1 MTAATRNRLWG
12 ELIIEELTRCGC
24 RSAWVCPGAR
34 SAPLAAAAARSDRLT
49 VSICIDERAAG
60 YQAVN
65 AARAAGAPTAVIC
78 TSGTAAANLLPA
90 AVEAALSGVP
100 LLLLTADRP
109 PELRDTGANQT
120 IDQPDLFGRAVAWRF
135 DVPVPDT
142 RIDPAAVLT
151 TVDQAVHRA
160 RTAAAAVHLNCMFA
174 EPLLGDDRGDGIE
187 RRSDDHRSDDD
198 RSDDR
203 RSDDR
208 PYTTYAAA
216 PAEPSREG
224 VAETAAAV
232 RGATAGLLAVGP
244 LPATADR
251 SAIAS
256 LAAALGWPMIAD
268 IQSGLR
274 FAPDD
279 RPAPPIVRHHD
290 LVLDHAGK
298 TLPAPDVV
306 LHLGGRLTSK
316 AYLTLLG
323 SSRPNACI
331 HVAEHPRRIDP
342 EHVVTGRVQAAA
354 DRFCAALEAELI
366 GAGAG
371 AGAAGLIDAG
381 AAAGA
386 TVAAAL
392 DAEPAASEPAVAA
405 DLIELLPDGWGAFGG
420 SSMPIRDLDTFA
432 EAALSRTGPLAVGA
446 NRGASGIDGTV
457 ASAAGYAAGLQTPVG
472 ALAGDLA
479 VLHDLGSLAVLAR
492 APQPVVLVVINND
505 GGGIFSF
512 LPALTAQDD
521 VFERCFGAPHGFR
534 FEHACRMFDLD
545 YHRPATRAQ
554 TREALQRCFAAG
566 RPALIEVATDRQR
579 NLAMHRRLRSTA
591 GAAIETLVRGGR

>member
-1 MTAATRNRLWG
+1 MTVATRNRLWG
-12 ELIIEELTRCGC
+12 ELIIDELARCGC

-34 SAPLAAAAARSDRLT
+34 SAPLAAAAARSARLT

-65 AARAAGAPTAVIC
+65 AARAAGAPAAVIC

-120 IDQPDLFGRAVAWRF
+120 IDQPDLFGRAAAWRF
-135 DVPVPDT
+135 DLPVPDA

-174 EPLLGDDRGDGIE
+174 EPLLDVDDRGDGSA
-187 RRSDDHRSDDD
+187 RRSGEEHRCGAC
-198 RSDDR
+198 RSG
-203 RSDDR
+203 DR
-208 PYTTYAAA
+208 PYTTYAAT

-256 LAAALGWPMIAD
+256 LAAALGWPTIAD
-268 IQSGLR
+268 LQSGLR

-290 LVLDHAGK
+290 LVLDHAGG

-316 AYLTLLG
+316 AYLALLG
-323 SSRPNACI
+323 SSRPDACI
-331 HVAEHPRRIDP
+331 HVAEHARRIDP

-354 DRFCAALEAELI
+354 DRFCSALEAELRATGPI
-366 GAGAG
+366 GAGGQAG
-371 AGAAGLIDAG
+371 AGLIDAG

-386 TVAAAL
+386 AAK
-392 DAEPAASEPAVAA
+392 
-405 DLIELLPDGWGAFGG
+405 
-420 SSMPIRDLDTFA
+420 SSVTFTRGT
-432 EAALSRTGPLAVGA
+432 ALS
-446 NRGASGIDGTV
+446 
-457 ASAAGYAAGLQTPVG
+457 
-472 ALAGDLA
+472 
-479 VLHDLGSLAVLAR
+479 
-492 APQPVVLVVINND
+492 
-505 GGGIFSF
+505 
-512 LPALTAQDD
+512 D
-521 VFERCFGAPHGFR
+521 V
-534 FEHACRMFDLD
+534 
-545 YHRPATRAQ
+545 T
-554 TREALQRCFAAG
+554 
-566 RPALIEVATDRQR
+566 
-579 NLAMHRRLRSTA
+579 
-591 GAAIETLVRGGR
+591 